1 MYQPLNALPAVLP
14 GGVGAQLPPPR
25 APGLVAAAGVRA
37 AALGGRTR
45 RDGPPSSCPLGSYFC
60 SLCHLL
66 GLNSDTLRPLL
77 TNLQS
82 GINSST
88 PRTTNRQGRGRGPT
102 GVQCPP
108 RIPKLSSQN
117 PPSTETCCPAF
128 LHREPRP
135 APSRGDP
142 TVILEDSYVGRVHSQ
157 KVHGER
163 LMTTRGKLLPR
174 DHNQPYR
181 NLVAGEQ
188 RSRLEISRL
197 HYSNVQI
204 LLSSLLWRKIS

>member
-1 MYQPLNALPAVLP
+1 MYQPLNALSAVLP

-45 RDGPPSSCPLGSYFC
+45 RDGPPSSCPLGSYFAA
-60 SLCHLL
+60 CHLL
-66 GLNSDTLRPLL
+66 GLNSDTLRSLV

-88 PRTTNRQGRGRGPT
+88 PRTTNRQGRGRGPM

-108 RIPKLSSQN
+108 RIPKLSSRN

-128 LHREPRP
+128 LRQEPRP

-157 KVHGER
+157 QVHRER

-174 DHNQPYR
+174 DHKQPYR

-188 RSRLEISRL
+188 RSHLEISRL
-197 HYSNVQI
+197 H
-204 LLSSLLWRKIS
+204 